1 MSWTLFIQV
10 LILLIVGTICLNFV
24 VDTIMERRNKW

>member
-10 LILLIVGTICLNFV
+10 LILIVVGTCALALLIGTF
-24 VDTIMERRNKW
+24 TERKNKW